1 MESQWNQKK
10 ASKRS
15 APWVRKS
22 VGLWGVLRPVQGTKI
37 LIKTGNG
44 GIENKKY
51 SVFR

>member
-10 ASKRS
+10 VSKRS

-22 VGLWGVLRPVQGTKI
+22 VGLWGVLRPDQGAKI

-44 GIENKKY
+44 GIEKKKD
-51 SVFR
+51 SAFR